1 MTRHQRH
8 SGSAAMALLATT
20 VLAAPSLASAS
31 AGPYPGDLGQA
42 IAALL
47 IFLGLATVLSKYAW
61 RPVIDQLRRRDE
73 DIAKRLTDADA
84 KQAQADEAQAELSRQ
99 LENIDVQAEQV
110 LGQARREAAAESTRI
125 LDTARDQAREVVAR
139 AEKDIAQAKAQ
150 ARQDIQAAT
159 AKVAGEIAGQFLQ
172 EKLSADDHNR
182 LVAQAA
188 EQMDKGEEGEQ

>member
-73 DIAKRLTDADA
+73 DIAKRLTDADT

>member
-1 MTRHQRH
+1 MTRHRRH
-8 SGSAAMALLATT
+8 SGLAAMVIATAT
-20 VLAAPSLASAS
+20 VLAAPSLAWAS
-31 AGPYPGDLGQA
+31 DGPYPGDLGQA

-47 IFLGLATVLSKYAW
+47 IFLGLAIVLGKYAW

-84 KQAQADEAQAELSRQ
+84 KQAQADEAQAEFSQQ
-99 LENIDVQAEQV
+99 LENIDAQAEQL
-110 LGQARREAAAESTRI
+110 LGQARREAVAESTKI
-125 LDTARDQAREVVAR
+125 LDTARDQAREVIAR
-139 AEKDIAQAKAQ
+139 AEKDIAQAQAQ

-159 AKVAGEIAGQFLQ
+159 AKVAGEIAGRFLQ
-172 EKLSADDHNR
+172 EKLSADDHSR

>member
-1 MTRHQRH
+1 
-8 SGSAAMALLATT
+8 MALLATT